1 MRGFNAQHY
10 QAIRREQA
18 GKDAYRRFALAMA
31 EFRDAI
37 AEIAATSVADTTTHR
52 GFASVHARPERHK
65 KIVTK
70 LRANGY
76 RPLAEIGE
84 EV

>member
-37 AEIAATSVADTTTHR
+37 AEIAATSRPDRRKAGGPLIVA
-52 GFASVHARPERHK
+52 ARVVLHEK
-65 KIVTK
+65 AISK
-70 LRANGY
+70 LHANGY
-76 RPLAEIGE
+76 RPLNQVTE
-84 EV
+84 EA